1 MTMFKNHPSLRAKRS
16 NPTSPRHNQ
25 DCHGTTCLA
34 MTMKR
39 ILKSEAGYALPL
51 ALILLLF
58 GGFFVV
64 PCLNLLYTSLNAN
77 IMVDE
82 RDLELY
88 AADAGV
94 DHALW
99 RFEHD
104 ATFTPPA
111 QGSPDQWQLTDTVND
126 RTVDATISNE
136 GGNVYKITSTAEGT
150 TIECNISLLAL
161 FSWLFDSAITS
172 PTEVTLK
179 PGSEVDGPITCPLEE
194 GQVWPT
200 AEQLSDYYWED
211 VKDLTPVSD
220 PHTIDISSGTEA
232 SPYPIGPLY
241 APGNLTVWGSGVARL
256 DGTVYVGGNLEV
268 KPDSTI
274 NLNGQTIFAE
284 GNIVLKPGCTISGSG
299 CIIAVGDVDFQPNT
313 SSAAKLIGVDDKA
326 IDTSAPENTFV
337 SSQFT
342 AESDGTVTTF
352 NVECSGSGNI
362 EVAMY
367 TADGAEGAPNTLLNA
382 LNDSQPAVTGWN
394 SINFPATDITAGTD
408 YWLAANSDANIIG
421 MYEQASVNN
430 YKSATYSTFTFPN
443 PAGTGFTPQTTDQYA
458 FACYSSGFPAGFVF
472 VMSIEGTAT
481 IKPNGDL
488 YGAVAGYAEV
498 ELKPGATLELPEDLP
513 DDGLNFPGG
522 DDDSSEGGMTID
534 TYTIE

>member
-1 MTMFKNHPSLRAKRS
+1 MKLLRK
-16 NPTSPRHNQ
+16 
-25 DCHGTTCLA
+25 
-34 MTMKR
+34 
-39 ILKSEAGYALPL
+39 ILRNEAGQALPM
-51 ALILLLF
+51 ALVLLVL
-58 GGFFVV
+58 GGLLIGTSV
-64 PCLNLLYTSLNAN
+64 PLMSTNLKAN
-77 IMVDE
+77 IMVD
-82 RDLELY
+82 RKTSELY

-94 DHALW
+94 EKVLW
-99 RFEHD
+99 HIQYD
-104 ATFTPPA
+104 DSFTL
-111 QGSPDQWQLTDTVND
+111 PDEGADPQAVDFPETIND
-126 RTVDATISNE
+126 KTLNVTISNE

-150 TIECNISLLAL
+150 TIECHISLLDL
-161 FSWLFDSAITS
+161 SWLSDSAITS

-179 PGSEVDGPITCPLEE
+179 PGSEVIPPDSITCPLEE
-194 GQVWPT
+194 GQYWPT
-200 AEQLSDYYWED
+200 AEQLSAFYWED
-211 VKDLTPVSD
+211 VKDLTPVSN

-232 SPYPIGPLY
+232 SPYSIGPLY
-241 APGNLTVWGSGVARL
+241 APGDLTIWGSGVARL

-268 KPDSTI
+268 NPGSTI

-284 GNIVLKPGCTISGSG
+284 GSIILKPECTISGSG
-299 CIIAVGDVDFQPNT
+299 CIIAVGDVEFKPNT
-313 SSAAKLIGVDDKA
+313 SSAAKLIGVDDLA
-326 IDTSAPENTFV
+326 IDASAPGNTFV
-337 SSQFT
+337 LSQFT

-362 EVAMY
+362 KVAMY

-382 LNDSQPAVTGWN
+382 INDSQPAVTGWN

-430 YKSATYSTFTFPN
+430 YKSTTYSTFTFPN

-458 FACYSSGFPAGFVF
+458 FVCYASGYPAGFVF

-513 DDGLNFPGG
+513 DDGLNLPGAG
-522 DDDSSEGGMTID
+522 DDDDSSEGVMTID